1 MAKKI
6 ESPGFATIRLPELL
20 IDEIKKIVNERV
32 VPHNTPTSFV
42 EYAVRKHLEKTK
54 KDIIL
59 ERQHQEHMEAMG
71 LK

>member
-1 MAKKI
+1 MQTKKPFRSINIPTIIAKEI
-6 ESPGFATIRLPELL
+6 EHLL
-20 IDEIKKIVNERV
+20 EDDLCMYTTKAD
-32 VPHNTPTSFV
+32 FV
-42 EYAVRKHLEKTK
+42 TDAVRRHLEKTK